1 MARLRKSI
9 AIDLGTASVLVYVA
23 GKGIV
28 LEEPSVIAI
37 DVLTDEIL
45 AVGSEAKKLIGRTPG
60 NIKAIMP
67 MKDGV
72 ISDFKATERMLKYF
86 LDKAVKKALLKP
98 DLLICV
104 PSRSS
109 QVEKRAVL
117 AASDNAGSHRTYLIE
132 EPLAAAIGAGC
143 DITDPGGSLVIDIGG
158 GTCDIAVIS
167 MGQVVASKSV
177 NTAGLSFDKKIK
189 DYIRQRYG
197 ILIGDSKSEEIKIEA
212 GLVGSEQSI
221 EVTGRS
227 ISNGLPQ
234 KIFLPVAE
242 IYDAIRPEIDLIIN
256 GVKKVLEVTPPEL
269 QSDIYDREIIL
280 TGGGAYTLGL
290 RQRLTEKLQIEARI
304 ADDATECVIIG
315 TSKALNWMDSL
326 DEERNDAI
334 KGKQKEL
341 EMDEKLR
348 RR

>member
-86 LDKAVKKALLKP
+86 LDKAVKKTLLKP

-109 QVEKRAVL
+109 QVEKRAV
-117 AASDNAGSHRTYLIE
+117 
-132 EPLAAAIGAGC
+132 
-143 DITDPGGSLVIDIGG
+143 
-158 GTCDIAVIS
+158 
-167 MGQVVASKSV
+167 
-177 NTAGLSFDKKIK
+177 
-189 DYIRQRYG
+189 
-197 ILIGDSKSEEIKIEA
+197 
-212 GLVGSEQSI
+212 
-221 EVTGRS
+221 
-227 ISNGLPQ
+227 
-234 KIFLPVAE
+234 
-242 IYDAIRPEIDLIIN
+242 
-256 GVKKVLEVTPPEL
+256 
-269 QSDIYDREIIL
+269 
-280 TGGGAYTLGL
+280 
-290 RQRLTEKLQIEARI
+290 
-304 ADDATECVIIG
+304 
-315 TSKALNWMDSL
+315 
-326 DEERNDAI
+326 
-334 KGKQKEL
+334 
-341 EMDEKLR
+341 
-348 RR
+348 

>member
-197 ILIGDSKSEEIKIEA
+197 ILIGDTKSEEIKIEA

-221 EVTGRS
+221 EVSGRS
-227 ISNGLPQ
+227 ISN
-234 KIFLPVAE
+234 
-242 IYDAIRPEIDLIIN
+242 
-256 GVKKVLEVTPPEL
+256 
-269 QSDIYDREIIL
+269 
-280 TGGGAYTLGL
+280 
-290 RQRLTEKLQIEARI
+290 
-304 ADDATECVIIG
+304 
-315 TSKALNWMDSL
+315 
-326 DEERNDAI
+326 
-334 KGKQKEL
+334 
-341 EMDEKLR
+341 
-348 RR
+348 

>member
-1 MARLRKSI
+1 
-9 AIDLGTASVLVYVA
+9 
-23 GKGIV
+23 
-28 LEEPSVIAI
+28 
-37 DVLTDEIL
+37 
-45 AVGSEAKKLIGRTPG
+45 
-60 NIKAIMP
+60 
-67 MKDGV
+67 
-72 ISDFKATERMLKYF
+72 
-86 LDKAVKKALLKP
+86 
-98 DLLICV
+98 
-104 PSRSS
+104 
-109 QVEKRAVL
+109 
-117 AASDNAGSHRTYLIE
+117 
-132 EPLAAAIGAGC
+132 
-143 DITDPGGSLVIDIGG
+143 
-158 GTCDIAVIS
+158 

-221 EVTGRS
+221 EVSGRS

-234 KIFLPVAE
+234 KIFVPVAE

-256 GVKKVLEVTPPEL
+256 GVKKVLEVTAPEL

-290 RQRLTEKLQIEARI
+290 KQRLTEKLQIEAKI